1 MIDHEQHDTE
11 DSLTTARERTFS
23 IASSAFAIF
32 LFWASLYMYVP
43 ILPTHAR
50 SLGAGEGQIG
60 LILASYGLTQ
70 LLFRLPLGL
79 LSDHLRRKKLFALI
93 GTLLVGA
100 SGLGLALSKTPTALF
115 VFRALSGCAATA
127 WVTIAVLYNSH
138 FSIEHAVRT
147 SGQLNFLSAIGQIL
161 AMSTGG
167 FMANRWGAQVT
178 FWASM
183 ILSIPVLAAF
193 RMVKDVRET
202 RGAGITWQQF
212 GKAITTPRLLLVSGL
227 TACTQYAMFG
237 TSLGFAAVRA
247 QDLGASDG
255 RLGILTTAVQV
266 AKAIPMLVISVRG
279 RPQNSRTMT
288 LIGLALITAPL
299 FVFPFLT
306 DFYLLIACQVLMGL
320 GIGITFPVLMG
331 LALQSV
337 EPEARASAMGVFQSI
352 YAVGMTLG
360 PAFSGAF
367 ARWWGIVGVYMTT
380 AALLVLALVVAAV
393 LLRTHEP
400 LQQQASR

>member
-1 MIDHEQHDTE
+1 MN
-11 DSLTTARERTFS
+11 RERTFS

-50 SLGAGEGQIG
+50 ATGATEDQIG
-60 LILASYGLTQ
+60 LILGSYGLTQ
-70 LLFRLPLGL
+70 LLLRLPLGL
-79 LSDHLRRKKLFALI
+79 LSDKLRRKKLFALI
-93 GTLLVGA
+93 GTILVGL

-115 VFRALSGCAATA
+115 AFRALSGGAATA

-138 FSIEHAVRT
+138 FPIEQAVRT

-167 FMANRWGAQVT
+167 FLADRWGAQAA
-178 FWASM
+178 FWASLV
-183 ILSIPVLAAF
+183 LSIPVLLAF
-193 RMVKDVRET
+193 GVVRDVRET
-202 RGAGITWQQF
+202 RRSGITWAQF

-227 TACTQYAMFG
+227 AAASQYALFG

-255 RLGILTTAVQV
+255 QLGILTTAVQV
-266 AKAIPMLVISVRG
+266 AKAIPMFVLSVRG
-279 RPQNSRTMT
+279 RPQNGRWASVA
-288 LIGLALITAPL
+288 GLALVAAPL
-299 FVFPFLT
+299 FVFPFLNQ
-306 DFYLLIACQVLMGL
+306 FYLLVVCQAVVGL
-320 GIGITFPVLMG
+320 GVGIAFPVLMG

-337 EPEARASAMGVFQSI
+337 EPEARASAMGVFQSV

-360 PAFSGAF
+360 PIFSGAF
-367 ARWWGIVGVYMTT
+367 ARLWGITSVYMTSGG
-380 AALLVLALVVAAV
+380 LLVVAILVALFALCV
-393 LLRTHEP
+393 RRPCAQE
-400 LQQQASR
+400 A